1 MEKRASISP
10 LGELKTPLVSKGDK
24 MNIKYMG
31 KIFDKEENKEVVI
44 ILLNNTIRKM
54 SIIDYINIENEIE
67 KKQKPVTNWNTLQ
80 AVKEL
85 EKNIEE
91 KEQK

>member
-1 MEKRASISP
+1 
-10 LGELKTPLVSKGDK
+10 

-67 KKQKPVTNWNTLQ
+67 KKQKPITNWDTLQ

-91 KEQK
+91 KE